1 MPPWLQNVL
10 PNAAEESPV
19 ELLTRIGTAFLLG
32 CLVAIIYRATHRSG
46 PIAPT
51 FPRTLVLLA
60 ILISMV
66 TQVIGDNVARAFS
79 LVGALSIVR
88 FRTVV
93 RDTQDTAFV
102 IFAVIVGMAAGANHL
117 WVALAGLIVVTVAV
131 VVLRPRRTL
140 SVWSDEDCD
149 LSLRVAIG
157 SKPEVLVE
165 SVFGK
170 FLKNSEVIAVT
181 TAKQGGALDLTY
193 RVRLRS
199 DSAPADLVKELNQ
212 LEGVQNVELRR
223 PGIED

>member
-102 IFAVIVGMAAGANHL
+102 IFAVIVGMAAGADHL

-212 LEGVQNVELRR
+212 LVGVQNVELRR